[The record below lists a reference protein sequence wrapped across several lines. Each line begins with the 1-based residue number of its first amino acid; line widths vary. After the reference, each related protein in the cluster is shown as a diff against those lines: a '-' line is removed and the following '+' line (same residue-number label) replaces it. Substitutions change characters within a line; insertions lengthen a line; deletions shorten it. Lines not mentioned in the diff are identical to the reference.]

1 MGVLYPQGLQPEST
15 IFFQHE
21 NIDKIIFEGY
31 RDEEESRFLEIYHGW
46 ESKLTVQKKRSL
58 NEE

>member
-1 MGVLYPQGLQPEST
+1 MGVLYPQGLQPESA

-31 RDEEESRFLEIYHGW
+31 RDEEESRY
-46 ESKLTVQKKRSL
+46 SNAL
-58 NEE
+58 NHTFEYYYNS

>member
-1 MGVLYPQGLQPEST
+1 MGVLYPQDLQPEST

-46 ESKLTVQKKRSL
+46 ESKLTVPRK
-58 NEE
+58 EV